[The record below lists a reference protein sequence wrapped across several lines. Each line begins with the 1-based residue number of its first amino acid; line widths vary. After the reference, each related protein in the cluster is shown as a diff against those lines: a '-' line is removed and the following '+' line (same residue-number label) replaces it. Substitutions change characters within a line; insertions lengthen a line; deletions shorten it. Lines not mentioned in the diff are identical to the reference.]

1 MHTVRVISMGLG
13 LLAVFCLIGYFTKS
27 YRGLASVALIFIPVW
42 LAGALLNMYIGVKRA
57 GYTVA
62 QELPI
67 TVVVFLVPAVLAI
80 AVYWKFK
87 VS

>member
-27 YRGLASVALIFIPVW
+27 YRGLVSAALVFIPVW
-42 LAGALLNMYIGVKRA
+42 FAGALLNMYIGVKRA

-67 TVVVFLVPAVLAI
+67 AVVVFLVPVILAMAVH
-80 AVYWKFK
+80 WKFK
-87 VS
+87 IS